1 MNWPQ
6 KKNYL
11 RPDTKLLRSA
21 LTLIQRKSF
30 TGTGMVPA
38 KNFKL
43 NTGIPA
49 LYENMNKNKH
59 LGTTVCENMNKKHLA
74 EYQGPMTYP
83 LKALASIKNLVRLPY
98 PFKK

>member
-30 TGTGMVPA
+30 TGTGTVPA

-59 LGTTVCENMNKKHLA
+59 LGTTVCENMNKKTSSGIPGTHDL
-74 EYQGPMTYP
+74 
-83 LKALASIKNLVRLPY
+83 S
-98 PFKK
+98 FKSTCKHQKSRETTVSL